1 MSVSVAYRAIR
12 KRATS
17 GIRKKHT
24 SVLVSSF
31 WSYIHHCT
39 ANTHM
44 GSRDDNGKFLRTYS

>member
-24 SVLVSSF
+24 SVLVF
-31 WSYIHHCT
+31 GPTYIT
-39 ANTHM
+39 AQQI
-44 GSRDDNGKFLRTYS
+44 RTWEVGMTIGNF